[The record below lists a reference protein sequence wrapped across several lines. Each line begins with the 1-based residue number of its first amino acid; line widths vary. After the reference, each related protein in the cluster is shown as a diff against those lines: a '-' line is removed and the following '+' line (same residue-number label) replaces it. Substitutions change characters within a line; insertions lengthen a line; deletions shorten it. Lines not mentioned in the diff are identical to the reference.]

1 MDSMTISAIPPAEP
15 IWCLERRDSGHLFWR
30 RESSKVKF
38 RYDVEVLEFTKEP
51 GEDQLLIT
59 DSEHHHRINRDGE
72 QRHLS
77 QMIVVCA
84 TCVAAIAVTVVLPW
98 FLIGST

>member
-1 MDSMTISAIPPAEP
+1 MDTMTISAIPPQEP

-38 RYDVEVLEFTKEP
+38 RYDVEVLEFTKDP
-51 GEDQLLIT
+51 CEDQLLIT
-59 DSEHHHRINRDGE
+59 DSELKDKSDHHH
-72 QRHLS
+72 QLS
-77 QMIVVCA
+77 NMLVVCA

-98 FLIGST
+98 FLIGSA